1 MKLKL
6 CRVKK
11 VFEYKEAQMGISFY
25 STKQGKAIKKAAE
38 AGRVEGR
45 EEVEALRMLVA
56 ELEQRGASAQES
68 CQGEGGMATF
78 LEALKKDPLVLVEAM
93 RSLKD
98 PEVYA
103 DVLQRLFDAEF
114 PAEAAL
120 PEQASS
126 PKDLETK
133 SHDQDKR
140 GASVDCHRDSP
151 TFCKDADIDIDQA
164 TAISQKQL
172 AEFKEEEKDAAEE
185 ASREKTATA
194 ISQKQLAE
202 FKEEEKDAAEEASRE
217 KTVRKADKVVHI
229 HHFYHGGR
237 TSGDPLDKSGVESSH
252 KRKRHSGEGVRG
264 QPFNGTSTRSQ
275 RRKKKREQR

>member
-185 ASREKTATA
+185 ASREKT
-194 ISQKQLAE
+194 
-202 FKEEEKDAAEEASRE
+202 
-217 KTVRKADKVVHI
+217 VRKADKVVHI